1 MSMKKPDYLFEVSWE
16 VCNKVGGIHTVI
28 STKVLSVV
36 KEMDDHYITIGP
48 DVWRESKE
56 HPEFEEDSTLF
67 ADWRENAAREGLRV
81 RIGRWKIAGRP
92 IAVVL
97 DFTPFIQRKDDI
109 FKDLWEFC
117 KLDSISGQWDYIE
130 PALFGYAAGQAIDSF
145 SRFYDLEK
153 KNLVAHFHEWQTGA
167 GLLFIEK
174 NQPTIGTVFTTH
186 ATTLGRSIAG
196 NNQALY
202 SQMNNLNA
210 EVKARELNVVSK
222 HSLENKAATFADTF
236 TTVSE
241 LTARECFR
249 FHARKVDVVLPN
261 GFEDSFVPGKAEFE
275 EKRQNARKKMLQVA
289 SILTGEEFPE
299 NTLLMATSGRYEF
312 RNKGIDLFIDALG
325 DLNKNSSC
333 PGKALAFLLIPA
345 NHYGPRKILLEAL
358 AENDGKKVPTHRHLT
373 HNLHYEENDLI
384 LNRIRANGLN
394 NSPED
399 KVKVIFV
406 PSYLNGDDGIFN
418 LTYYDILIGLDLT
431 SFPSYYEPWGYTPME
446 SLAFRVP
453 TVTTSLAGFGLWVK
467 NKYKKEMPG
476 ITVVPRDDFNDHQVV
491 EGISRAIY
499 NCCAYGEEARES
511 SRESAYS
518 ISRIT
523 LWENL
528 INQYWQAYDM
538 ALTGAEGKEIKY
550 FEKERIEKLPETEQV
565 LVDIHPFWRRVMV
578 HQNIPE
584 KLKLLE
590 ELSHNLWW
598 SWNKDAYDLFASID
612 PKKWAEVNEN
622 PVELLEQLTYDKLK
636 KLENDS
642 QFIDKLQSV
651 HRTFS
656 DYMAEKPREGLP
668 SVSYFS
674 MEYGIHNSL
683 KTFSGGLGLLA
694 GDYLKEASDYNFPLV
709 GVGLLYRY
717 GYFRQMISA
726 GGEQVALDDVQHFS
740 RLPVTPVR
748 DENGKWKNVE
758 IVLPGRTLY
767 ARIWRV
773 QVGRI
778 PLYLLDTDYEANQE
792 GDRVI
797 THSLYGGDNENRLK
811 QEILLGIG
819 GTRALREIGQDTELY
834 HCNEGHAAFT
844 SLERLREYIQLDNMT
859 FPEAVELV
867 RASSLF
873 TTHTPVP
880 AGHDAFEEDLL
891 RSYVAHY
898 PERLKI
904 TWNQFMNLGRFHPNQ
919 KSEKFSMSVLAVR
932 MSQEVN
938 GVSRIHGE
946 VSREMFTGLWP
957 GYMTEE
963 LHIGYVT
970 NGVHLPTWLG
980 TEWKK
985 LYEKTFGLEYC
996 RRQED
1001 RTMWDR
1007 IKEVPNQEIWDLK
1020 SRERKDLINHIKER
1034 LAEASTRMMDNPGQ
1048 MLEISTALNKNALTI
1063 GFARRFAT
1071 YKRAHL
1077 VFRDLERLAR
1087 IVNNPAKPVQ
1097 FFFAGKAHP
1106 RDIPGQDLIKMIV
1119 EISKKPEFIGK
1130 IVFLQNYDIL
1140 LAKRLVRGVDIWLN
1154 TPTRPLEASGTSGE
1168 KAVMNGTMHFSVLDG
1183 WWAEGYREDA
1193 GWMLPIERSFD
1204 NQELQDELDA
1214 ERLYTLLETDIIEKF
1229 YQRNNEGI
1237 PEQWIEMIK
1246 NTIAHVAPEFTM
1258 NRMLRDYIDRYY
1270 LKLSER
1276 SKLLNENDR
1285 WRPKELA
1292 HWKHRLLEHWK
1303 NIKVVEYDFPDVTRE
1318 EFIMGNTYT
1327 GKVVLDLDGLSA
1339 EEIGVEMVVTKSGGE
1354 HNTLIFSGIQE
1365 FECTHVDGSLAE
1377 YTFVQTIDETGV
1389 FDIGFRIFPKNEN
1402 LPHRMDFP
1410 LVRWI

>member
-1 MSMKKPDYLFEVSWE
+1 MV
-16 VCNKVGGIHTVI
+16 

-36 KEMDDHYITIGP
+36 KKMGEHYITIGP
-48 DVWRESKE
+48 DVWRDSKE
-56 HPEFEEDSTLF
+56 HPEFEEDGSLF
-67 ADWRENAAREGLRV
+67 SDWKESAAREGLRV
-81 RIGRWKIAGRP
+81 RIGRWKIEGRP
-92 IAVVL
+92 ISVLL
-97 DFTPFIQRKDDI
+97 DFTPFIQRKDEI
-109 FKDLWEFC
+109 FSNLWEFC

-130 PALFGYAAGQAIDSF
+130 PALFGYVAGQAIDSF

-202 SQMNNLNA
+202 SQMDQLNA
-210 EVKARELNVVSK
+210 EQKARELNVVSK
-222 HSLENKAATFADTF
+222 HSLENKAATFADAF
-236 TTVSE
+236 TTVSD
-241 LTARECFR
+241 LTARECLQ
-249 FHARKVDVVLPN
+249 FHSRKVDVVLPN

-275 EKRQNARKKMLQVA
+275 KKRKIARKKMLQVA

-325 DLNKNSSC
+325 DLNRNSSC
-333 PGKALAFLLIPA
+333 PGKAIAFLLIPA

-358 AENDGKKVPTHRHLT
+358 TENVKKVPAHRHLT
-373 HNLHYEENDLI
+373 HNLHYEEHDQI

-394 NSPED
+394 NTAED

-418 LTYYDILIGLDLT
+418 LPYYDILIGLDLT
-431 SFPSYYEPWGYTPME
+431 LFPSYYEPWGYTPME

-453 TVTTSLAGFGLWVK
+453 TVTTSLTGFGLWVN
-467 NKYKKEMPG
+467 NKYKKEIPG
-476 ITVVPRDDFNDHQVV
+476 ITVVPRDDFNDSKVV

-499 NCCAYGEEARES
+499 NCCAYGDETRES
-511 SRESAYS
+511 SRESAFS
-518 ISRIT
+518 ISRIA

-528 INQYWQAYDM
+528 IDHYWQAYDL
-538 ALTGAEGKEIKY
+538 ALEGAEGKEIMY

-598 SWNKDAYDLFASID
+598 SWSLEATELFASID
-612 PKKWAEVNEN
+612 PKKWNEVNEN
-622 PVELLEQLTYDKLK
+622 PVELLEQLSFDKLR

-642 QFIDKLQSV
+642 QFLERLQRV
-651 HRTFS
+651 HATFS
-656 DYMAEKPREGLP
+656 EYMAEKPREGMP

-726 GGEQVALDDVQHFS
+726 GGEQVVLDDVQHFS

-748 DENGKWKNVE
+748 DENGKWKDVQ
-758 IVLPGRTLY
+758 IVLPGRTLH

-778 PLYLLDTDYEANQE
+778 PLYLLDTDFEANQE
-792 GDRVI
+792 EDRVI
-797 THSLYGGDNENRLK
+797 THTLYGGDNENRLK

-819 GTRALREIGQDTELY
+819 GIRALRDIGKETDLY

-844 SLERLREYIQLDNMT
+844 SLERLREFIQLENMT

-891 RSYVAHY
+891 RTYVAHY

-904 TWNQFMNLGRFHPNQ
+904 TWNQFMNLGRYHPNQ

-957 GYMTEE
+957 GYLTDE

-980 TEWKK
+980 PEWKK
-985 LYEKTFGLEYC
+985 LYQNTFGLEYC

-1001 RTMWDR
+1001 RTMWDL
-1007 IKEVPNQEIWDLK
+1007 IKQVPHQQIWDLK
-1020 SRERKDLINHIKER
+1020 CRERKDLINHIKQR
-1034 LAEASTRMMDNPGQ
+1034 LSEASTRMMDNPGQ

-1077 VFRDLERLAR
+1077 LFRDLERLAK
-1087 IVNNPAKPVQ
+1087 IVNNPEKPVQ

-1214 ERLYTLLETDIIEKF
+1214 ERIYTLLETDIIEKF

-1237 PEQWIEMIK
+1237 PELWVEMIK

-1258 NRMLRDYIDRYY
+1258 NRMLRDYIDRFY
-1270 LKLSER
+1270 LKLAER
-1276 SKLLNENDR
+1276 SLMLNKKDR
-1285 WRPKELA
+1285 RKPKELA
-1292 HWKHRLLEHWK
+1292 HWKHKILEHWK
-1303 NIKVVEYDFPDVTRE
+1303 NIKVVEYDFPDVNRE

-1327 GKVVLDLDGLSA
+1327 GKVILDLDGLSA
-1339 EEIGVEMVVTKSGGE
+1339 EEIGVEMVVTKSSGE
-1354 HNTLIFSGIQE
+1354 HDVLVLGGIQE
-1365 FECTHVDGSLAE
+1365 FECTRVDGSLAE

-1389 FDIGFRIFPKNEN
+1389 FDIGFRIFPKNED